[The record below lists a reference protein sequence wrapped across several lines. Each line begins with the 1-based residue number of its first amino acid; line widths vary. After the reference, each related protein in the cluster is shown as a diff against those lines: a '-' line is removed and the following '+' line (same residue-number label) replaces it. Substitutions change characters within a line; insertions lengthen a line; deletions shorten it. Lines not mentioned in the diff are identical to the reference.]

1 MTNRVKFMI
10 LVGLFWIV
18 LQIILLSVGF
28 PSGPV
33 LMCILFGISVSNLIG
48 MCLDIYN
55 EKVNEWFD
63 STDFFL
69 KNKL

>member
-1 MTNRVKFMI
+1 MRNRFKFMI
-10 LVGLFWIV
+10 LLMLFWVGL
-18 LQIILLSVGF
+18 QTSLLLIGL

-33 LMCILFGISVSNLIG
+33 LICILFGIVISNLIG

-63 STDFFL
+63 STDFF
-69 KNKL
+69 

>member
-1 MTNRVKFMI
+1 MTNRLKVMI
-10 LVGLFWIV
+10 LIGLFWIV

-28 PSGPV
+28 PSVPV
-33 LMCILFGISVSNLIG
+33 LMCILFGTTVSNLIG

-63 STDFFL
+63 STDFF
-69 KNKL
+69 KK